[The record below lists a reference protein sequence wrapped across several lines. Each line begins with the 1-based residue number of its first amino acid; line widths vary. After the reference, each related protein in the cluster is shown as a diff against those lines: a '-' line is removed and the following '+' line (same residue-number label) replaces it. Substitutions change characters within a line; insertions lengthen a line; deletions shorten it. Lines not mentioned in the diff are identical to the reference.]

1 MTKKFKDPSIKYTS
15 RDFNTIREDLIE
27 HAKRYYPDT
36 FRDFNEASFG
46 ALMVD
51 AVAYIGDM
59 LSFYLDYQANESF
72 LTTANEYNNIL
83 KHGKALGYRLE
94 SAPSSYGIV
103 TLCWLMMLTLL
114 IPRIKQWLLLLT
126 KRPAPRQNMP
136 LKHMEKLF
144 LGDITLEL
152 LELATLKDSRG
163 WT

>member
-59 LSFYLDYQANESF
+59 LSFYLDYNVNESF
-72 LTTANEYNNIL
+72 LDTAYQFKNVVRHGRILGYKYEGRPSTYGKVALFIQVPASQTGIGPDLPSIPIL
-83 KHGKALGYRLE
+83 KRGSRF
-94 SAPSSYGIV
+94 SSQNGLNFV
-103 TLCWLMMLTLL
+103 LTENL
-114 IPRIKQWLLLLT
+114 
-126 KRPAPRQNMP
+126 
-136 LKHMEKLF
+136 
-144 LGDITLEL
+144 
-152 LELATLKDSRG
+152 
-163 WT
+163 